1 LMKLDVNEK
10 LRAVIDTQIFLRA
23 VINQRSL
30 PAKIVYDY
38 EDDYI
43 LIVSEATLA
52 EIEDIISR
60 PKVRKKFEFP
70 ENQISELLIRLARGE
85 RTIVH
90 DIPAISRDSKDDMIL
105 ACALSGNA
113 HYIVSEDQDLLVLNT
128 YKEIKIINALDFLRV
143 LESRTQSQTED

>member
-1 LMKLDVNEK
+1 MKLDVNEK
-10 LRAVIDTQIFLRA
+10 LRVVIDTQIFLRA

>member
-1 LMKLDVNEK
+1 V
-10 LRAVIDTQIFLRA
+10 VIDTQIFLRA

-105 ACALSGNA
+105 ACDLSGNA

>member
-1 LMKLDVNEK
+1 V
-10 LRAVIDTQIFLRA
+10 VIDTQIFLRA

>member
-1 LMKLDVNEK
+1 VNEK

>member
-1 LMKLDVNEK
+1 VNEK

-43 LIVSEATLA
+43 FIVSEATLA
-52 EIEDIISR
+52 EIEDVISR

-128 YKEIKIINALDFLRV
+128 YKEIKIIDALDFLRV

>member
-1 LMKLDVNEK
+1 V
-10 LRAVIDTQIFLRA
+10 VIDTQIFLRA

-128 YKEIKIINALDFLRV
+128 YKEIKIIDALDFLRV

>member
-1 LMKLDVNEK
+1 MKLDVNEK

-43 LIVSEATLA
+43 FIVSEATLA
-52 EIEDIISR
+52 EIEDVISR

>member
-1 LMKLDVNEK
+1 MKLDVNEK

-43 LIVSEATLA
+43 FIVSEATLA

>member
-1 LMKLDVNEK
+1 MKLDVNEK

>member
-1 LMKLDVNEK
+1 VNEK

-43 LIVSEATLA
+43 FIVSEATLA
-52 EIEDIISR
+52 EIEDVISR